1 MSASFMIPLSALF
14 DEDGDSLVRWKAEQV
29 FCPDH
34 RYDFADKPYVHRMQ
48 TSTVHSI
55 SVRDEWF
62 EVHLIL
68 RKDTDGSEVL
78 DAVSFS
84 GFHGTCVHLQ
94 SLLEISVEIH

>member
-14 DEDGDSLVRWKAEQV
+14 DEDGDSLVQWRAEQV
-29 FCPDH
+29 FAPDR

-55 SVRDEWF
+55 SVRGEWF

-78 DAVSFS
+78 DAASFS

-94 SLLEISVEIH
+94 SLLEISVEIY

>member
-14 DEDGDSLVRWKAEQV
+14 DKDGDSLVRWKAEQV

-34 RYDFADKPYVHRMQ
+34 QYDFAGNPYVKRMQ

-55 SVRDEWF
+55 SVRGEWF

-84 GFHGTCVHLQ
+84 GFHGTCVQLQ
-94 SLLEISVEIH
+94 NLLDISVEIH